1 MRSSLLLINKNVY
14 YTNLLLIPIIILS
27 FLIIEDYE
35 KNIHPMNKNIWYIFP
50 IYFSM
55 FIFSIGFIFSSIY
68 HYFYFNKDSSI
79 FKQIGKIDYLVT
91 APLIGLIT
99 LTYYA
104 IYFVFMQNSFC
115 NNELEESTKP
125 IFFTS
130 VFFSL
135 LGLTTYFYKKLLYG
149 SNFKKVKDYNDKIKY
164 LNMHTF
170 FHYTIYTGIMLLYL
184 LFYIENTNIYQC
196 LFI

>member
-1 MRSSLLLINKNVY
+1 MKSSLLLINKNVY
-14 YTNLLLIPIIILS
+14 YTNLLLIPIIIIS
-27 FLIIEDYE
+27 FLIINDYE
-35 KNIHPMNKNIWYIFP
+35 NNIHPLKKNILYIFP
-50 IYFSM
+50 IYFSF

-79 FKQIGKIDYLVT
+79 FKQIGKIDYIIT

-99 LTYYA
+99 LIYYS
-104 IYFVFMQNSFC
+104 IYFTFMQNTSC
-115 NNELEESTKP
+115 NNNLERSTKP
-125 IFFTS
+125 IFFIS

-135 LGLTTYFYKKLLYG
+135 LGLATYGYKKIIYG
-149 SNFKKVKDYNDKIKY
+149 RNFKKINNYNDKIRY

-184 LFYIENTNIYQC
+184 LFYIENMSIYEC
-196 LFI
+196 LFM